1 VVDKTQP
8 KSIVV
13 AVSYLMALCESDRK
27 MQLLDVVKNID
38 IIKLLSVESIEN
50 IFQSLRRLQLESVA
64 EDILLDLRAR
74 GMIMILFSSLSI
86 FGEGI
91 RGGALFCLLD
101 KTYMFSTLY
110 YNCVFLGI

>member
-38 IIKLLSVESIEN
+38 IIKLLSVESI
-50 IFQSLRRLQLESVA
+50 
-64 EDILLDLRAR
+64 
-74 GMIMILFSSLSI
+74 
-86 FGEGI
+86 
-91 RGGALFCLLD
+91 
-101 KTYMFSTLY
+101 
-110 YNCVFLGI
+110 